1 MTVSD
6 RATIVPGS
14 VPPRSTGSDFV
25 AFYEHEFT
33 QAARF
38 AWLLVRTSAVAEDLA
53 QEAFVSLYR
62 GFGQIDNPRGFVHRA
77 IVNQARAWQRNERR
91 RALKAIRL
99 SRECG
104 ALTSADADLFDLVGT
119 LPYRQRVVIVAR
131 YWGGWSEA
139 EIAHVLGCRP
149 GTVKSLASRALT
161 QLRQEV
167 GP

>member
-1 MTVSD
+1 MTVSE

-62 GFGQIDNPRGFVHRA
+62 GFGQIDTPEGSCMSHRQPSPSVA
-77 IVNQARAWQRNERR
+77 AQRAPARAQGGAPEPG
-91 RALKAIRL
+91 IRP
-99 SRECG
+99 
-104 ALTSADADLFDLVGT
+104 AHAADAISST
-119 LPYRQRVVIVAR
+119 LSGPAYRQRVVIVAR

-149 GTVKSLASRALT
+149 GPLSPSLHERSPNCDR
-161 QLRQEV
+161 R
-167 GP
+167 